1 MSGCVKLY
9 TDGSCNNAHPQGM
22 GMGIYFLDSEEQ
34 FYIARCEEIN
44 GKATSN
50 IAEYLALLQG
60 LILIENLW
68 RDYPNIEVYSD
79 SQVLVEGVLGGY
91 KLKDSIL
98 IKIKGAILAQHRKL
112 NVPMTLTW
120 IPREQNKIADKLSKQ
135 ALLCDP
141 STYEMQ
147 RITL

>member
-1 MSGCVKLY
+1 MNSYVKLY
-9 TDGSCNNAHPQGM
+9 TDGSCNNTNPQGM
-22 GMGIYFLDSEEQ
+22 GMGIYLLDPEQQ
-34 FYIARCEEIN
+34 FYIARCEEVG

-60 LILIENLW
+60 LIIIENLW
-68 RDYPNIEVYSD
+68 SVYPQIEVYSD
-79 SQVLVEGVLGGY
+79 SQMLVEGVTGGY
-91 KLKDSIL
+91 KLKDSTLIL
-98 IKIKGAILAQHRKL
+98 IAQAIIAKQYEL

-120 IPREQNKIADKLSKQ
+120 IPRAQNKIADKLSKQ